1 MTTIAKRDELDI
13 GIDMSDM
20 LVLMMVLIMA
30 SLLSSISGIAASS
43 TQQLQAQAYVGLT
56 DSRTLHA
63 TQVLQWINL
72 ISDPPYTAWIT
83 ASFHNNGP
91 DSAFVSIN
99 NPDEFTEIANGEDI
113 AVSMAGADR
122 RIEFVF
128 YKSNLGERAS
138 IRALGKY

>member
-1 MTTIAKRDELDI
+1 MTTVAKRDELDM
-13 GIDMSDM
+13 GIDMSDIM
-20 LVLMMVLIMA
+20 VMMMMIMMMALLPSLVGTTA
-30 SLLSSISGIAASS
+30 S
-43 TQQLQAQAYVGLT
+43 TTLQAQAYVGLT

-83 ASFHNNGP
+83 ASFHNDGP
-91 DSAFVSIN
+91 DSAFVAVN

-113 AVSMAGADR
+113 TVSMAGADR

-138 IRALGKY
+138 VRVLGKY